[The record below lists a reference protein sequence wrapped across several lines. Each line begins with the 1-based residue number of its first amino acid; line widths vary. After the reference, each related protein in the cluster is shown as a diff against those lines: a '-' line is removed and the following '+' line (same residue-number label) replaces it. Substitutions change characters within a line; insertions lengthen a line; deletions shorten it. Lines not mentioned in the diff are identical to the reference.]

1 MGLKVRALRGER
13 EVAKSHVRAD
23 AVRSA
28 AEHRDARRAAL
39 TYIPVGRRRTLLT
52 GFAMRS
58 DPKGFSGV
66 S

>member
-39 TYIPVGRRRTLLT
+39 TYIPVGGLCISADRVCDEERPE
-52 GFAMRS
+52 GFL
-58 DPKGFSGV
+58 GG
-66 S
+66 